1 MKVMSLLELEREI
14 GEFFYR
20 EAELLD
26 SNRLENW
33 LELLTED
40 ISYEMPVRLTRE
52 RGQPD
57 VSSQTGH
64 FSEDRRSLELRVKR
78 LGTDF
83 GWAENPPSRTRR
95 FISNIRVEST
105 PTPNEVKA
113 RSYFLLYR
121 SRGSSTEVDLISGE
135 RQDLLRKLDGRW
147 KLAGRLIIV
156 DQSVLGTRNLAIFF

>member
-1 MKVMSLLELEREI
+1 MKEMSPLELEREI
-14 GEFFYR
+14 AQFFYR

-26 SNRLENW
+26 SNRLEEW
-33 LELLTED
+33 LELLAED
-40 ISYEMPVRLTRE
+40 IAYEMPLRMTRE

-57 VSSQTGH
+57 ISSQMGH

-95 FISNIRVEST
+95 FISNIRVENT
-105 PTPNEVKA
+105 AKANEVKA
-113 RSYFLLYR
+113 QSYFLLYR
-121 SRGSSTEVDLISGE
+121 SRGNSPEADLISGE
-135 RQDLLRKLDGRW
+135 RRDLLRKLDGGW
-147 KLAGRLIIV
+147 KLASRLIIS